1 MRAVLLELQQCAF
14 EYECQS
20 PRASILIHLSRVIS
34 LAAWQKYIATGG
46 VSKKLKALQIIK
58 KEAEP
63 MKRAGNLFEKI
74 CDIDNIHE
82 AIINAARGKKSRRT
96 VAYVL
101 ENQDKAAGLIRDMLI
116 NKTYKPKP
124 YRTFVIKDGPRQKE
138 RTIFCPTYYPDQ
150 IIHWALMQVLQP
162 VIMKGM
168 YEFCCGSIPGRGV
181 HYGKRYLE
189 KWLRKDRKH
198 TKYCLKL
205 DIKKYYPHIDNE
217 VLKEQFR
224 RKIKDP
230 SALWLIDCIIDS
242 HAEGLPI
249 GNYTSQW
256 WANFYLQG
264 LDHYIKEELR
274 IKHYLR
280 YMDDMA
286 LFSNNKKQLHK
297 ARKLIAE
304 YIKPLGLT
312 LKENWQVFRVDERP
326 VDFLGFRFYRNKT
339 TLRRKNSLR
348 IRRRVKRASKK
359 PKPSLSDARAIL
371 SYMGWIKHSN
381 SYYFYCKYI
390 KPYVNIKQLK
400 EVVSYASRKHNQAEI
415 VLC

>member
-20 PRASILIHLSRVIS
+20 PRASILIHSSRVIS

-138 RTIFCPTYYPDQ
+138 RTIFCPAYYPDQ
-150 IIHWALMQVLQP
+150 IIHWALMQALQP

-205 DIKKYYPHIDNE
+205 DIKK
-217 VLKEQFR
+217 
-224 RKIKDP
+224 
-230 SALWLIDCIIDS
+230 LWRYFLTIRS
-242 HAEGLPI
+242 S
-249 GNYTSQW
+249 YT
-256 WANFYLQG
+256 
-264 LDHYIKEELR
+264 KR
-274 IKHYLR
+274 
-280 YMDDMA
+280 
-286 LFSNNKKQLHK
+286 
-297 ARKLIAE
+297 
-304 YIKPLGLT
+304 
-312 LKENWQVFRVDERP
+312 EN
-326 VDFLGFRFYRNKT
+326 LSRN
-339 TLRRKNSLR
+339 
-348 IRRRVKRASKK
+348 I
-359 PKPSLSDARAIL
+359 
-371 SYMGWIKHSN
+371 
-381 SYYFYCKYI
+381 
-390 KPYVNIKQLK
+390 
-400 EVVSYASRKHNQAEI
+400 
-415 VLC
+415 